1 MGDANMRSAEASHI
15 LVRSKGE
22 ATTIRNHIVN
32 AKKPLRE
39 FEKRARKHS
48 TCPSARR
55 GGDLG
60 TFGGGQMAAG
70 FEIAVKKM
78 EIGTVSDPVKTR
90 YGFHLI
96 WLHSRID

>member
-1 MGDANMRSAEASHI
+1 MGIKMRSAEASHI
-15 LVRSKGE
+15 LVASKGE
-22 ATTIRNHIVN
+22 AVTIYNHILN
-32 AKKPLRE
+32 AKKPLKE

-60 TFGGGQMAAG
+60 KFAKGQMAAG

-78 EIGTVSDPVKTR
+78 DIGTVSEPVKTR
-90 YGFHLI
+90 FGYHII
-96 WLHSRID
+96 WLHCRID

>member
-1 MGDANMRSAEASHI
+1 MISAEASHI
-15 LVRSKGE
+15 LVNSKGE
-22 ATTIRNHIVN
+22 AATIRKHIVN
-32 AKKPLRE
+32 AKKQLKE

-48 TCPSARR
+48 TCPSSRR

-60 TFGGGQMAAG
+60 TFGRGQMAAG

-78 EIGTVSDPVKTR
+78 DIGTVSEPVKTR
-90 YGFHLI
+90 YGYHLI

>member
-1 MGDANMRSAEASHI
+1 MRSAEASHI
-15 LVRSKGE
+15 LVASKGE
-22 ATTIRNHIVN
+22 AVTIRNHIVN
-32 AKKPLRE
+32 AKKPLKE

-48 TCPSARR
+48 TCPSGRR

-60 TFGGGQMAAG
+60 TFGRGQMAAG

-78 EIGTVSDPVKTR
+78 EIGSVSDPVKTR
-90 YGFHLI
+90 FGYHLI